1 MFRRG
6 SFSSRNSS
14 RDVTSKV
21 ASSSSSGKDASSS
34 RSHSSSTSVP
44 SSPRLPS
51 RSRSSHQPIKGI
63 LKHLTLAES
72 LHPET
77 SKPNPSQ
84 YHDEKALCNQQ
95 DASIA
100 TPSTAVASCTLYD
113 PVTAS
118 GVETAASVSLE
129 SPRFLWP
136 QNSVS
141 RRRVHHHVG
150 FGSVQVRDYARIVG
164 DNPSVSS
171 GPPLAYVMQPAGSF
185 AERGNTSLTIFFC
198 SLLRFARAELIGSTI
213 LVCKYTR

>member
-1 MFRRG
+1 MFRLG

-21 ASSSSSGKDASSS
+21 ASSSSGKDASSS
-34 RSHSSSTSVP
+34 RSHNSSISVP
-44 SSPRLPS
+44 SSPRLPP

-84 YHDEKALCNQQ
+84 CHDEKTLCNQQ

-129 SPRFLWP
+129 PQRFLLP

-164 DNPSVSS
+164 DNPSVSA
-171 GPPLAYVMQPAGSF
+171 GPPLAYVMQSAGSF
-185 AERGNTSLTIFFC
+185 AERGKHQSNY
-198 SLLRFARAELIGSTI
+198 LLLLSIALLF
-213 LVCKYTR
+213 VKN